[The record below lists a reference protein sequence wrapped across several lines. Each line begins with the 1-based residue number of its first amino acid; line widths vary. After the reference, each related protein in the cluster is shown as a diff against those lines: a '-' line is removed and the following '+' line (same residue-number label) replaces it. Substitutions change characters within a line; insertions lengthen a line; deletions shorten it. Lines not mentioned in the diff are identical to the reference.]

1 MYQTLSFVTVCCI
14 SNEGRSTRWRAKTF
28 VITIEFLK
36 GEFSKLERMGTHVR
50 GKSMIVILQN
60 DEELSIMQHT
70 DQLSHNYLRLLS
82 NLKLSLKGT
91 HCSKSSFFVQKFNF
105 DFPRKLSIFL
115 GWKLVKMLLFWTL
128 ISWEKLSKKIGWK
141 TVGVLLTK
149 IWLFE

>member
-1 MYQTLSFVTVCCI
+1 MLMKSEFLDPKLSFVTVCCI
-14 SNEGRSTRWRAKTF
+14 SKEEARWRAKTF

-82 NLKLSLKGT
+82 NLKLSLKAT
-91 HCSKSSFFVQKFNF
+91 TVCQKMLKFSLIF
-105 DFPRKLSIFL
+105 KLCVVLGKLSEEKFL
-115 GWKLVKMLLFWTL
+115 SNALF
-128 ISWEKLSKKIGWK
+128 KA
-141 TVGVLLTK
+141 
-149 IWLFE
+149 

>member
-1 MYQTLSFVTVCCI
+1 M
-14 SNEGRSTRWRAKTF
+14 
-28 VITIEFLK
+28 ITIEFLK

-91 HCSKSSFFVQKFNF
+91 TVCQGIQFWFKNSNCSQI
-105 DFPRKLSIFL
+105 IFHP
-115 GWKLVKMLLFWTL
+115 
-128 ISWEKLSKKIGWK
+128 
-141 TVGVLLTK
+141 
-149 IWLFE
+149 

>member
-1 MYQTLSFVTVCCI
+1 MNFWTQNWVLSQCVASAT
-14 SNEGRSTRWRAKTF
+14 EEEARWRAKTF

-82 NLKLSLKGT
+82 NLKLSLKAT
-91 HCSKSSFFVQKFNF
+91 SV
-105 DFPRKLSIFL
+105 SIFHFGFKKCL
-115 GWKLVKMLLFWTL
+115 KWDFFTDFQTLCGLRKTIWKVSFQCT
-128 ISWEKLSKKIGWK
+128 
-141 TVGVLLTK
+141 
-149 IWLFE
+149 F